1 MSGVTAIFSG
11 AHLLG
16 VPEFA
21 RRFFRDFFL
30 LLGPDSVVVL
40 DNCHDVTDA
49 NFASILRIAA
59 EQVPQDA
66 RLICTSRAVPS
77 AELARLEINAQ
88 MLHLDWEELRLTL
101 PEARQIVAAK
111 GTSAIA
117 TQRNY
122 SSVLMDGLRG

>member
-1 MSGVTAIFSG
+1 M
-11 AHLLG
+11 LG

-66 RLICTSRAVPS
+66 RLICISRAVPS
-77 AELARLEINAQ
+77 AELARLEINAR
-88 MLHLDWEELRLTL
+88 MCCTL
-101 PEARQIVAAK
+101 I
-111 GTSAIA
+111 GM
-117 TQRNY
+117 NY
-122 SSVLMDGLRG
+122 V